1 MNVKD
6 AICERNERVVEKLF
20 KSLSGKFPDFDT
32 VASLFAE
39 DSYYWA
45 LTPVTPQ
52 RRGPQEIVDD
62 LKKQLAIGGD
72 LESGPA
78 YALVSSNNHVVLER
92 TDYVTV
98 AMNQRRAGVRICSVF
113 EFDAA
118 GKIKAWR
125 EYWDK
130 SYCAEQMGF
139 TSEQVRDAIT

>member
-1 MNVKD
+1 MKD
-6 AICERNERVVEKLF
+6 AICERNEHTVERLF
-20 KSLSGKFPDFDT
+20 KSLSGKSPDFD
-32 VASLFAE
+32 AAAALFAA

-45 LTPVTPQ
+45 LTPVTPK
-52 RRGPQEIVDD
+52 RHGPQAIMED

-78 YALVSSNNHVVLER
+78 HALVSSNNHVVLER

-113 EFDAA
+113 EFEDA
-118 GKIKAWR
+118 GKITAWR

-139 TSEQVRDAIT
+139 TTDQVRQAIT